1 MKNICVYFCLII
13 QSGIFAQGTVEIN
26 YFYSNALQV
35 ECGYTVHLPE
45 GYDNSDEHYPVLYFL
60 HGFGANHYLA
70 YGEIHDT
77 VESLISLGQV
87 DPFIIVRPDGSASPY
102 LGSFYTNSALYGDFE
117 DYIIHDLINHIDS
130 TYRTIDHRLY
140 RGISGHSMGGYG
152 ATKLGIKY
160 YHLFG
165 SVSSHSGALVFNNLT
180 DLIPDLMSETSWN
193 PLGLF
198 LPTNGIVSLFM
209 FGASGAFSPNLNL
222 PPWYVDL
229 PINYN
234 GEIVEPVWDL
244 WVQHDPL
251 HIAQDSIDVL
261 PLLDYY
267 LDCGDQD
274 EYYFKEHAINFH
286 GFLDSFNIDHEYHIY
301 SGNHW
306 SGFDNRF
313 TFSLIHHNEAFGAPS
328 YISGDLNNDGTIT
341 PIDIM
346 TALQII
352 MNNTFYNIYN
362 SYAGDLDYNDKIDII
377 DLLLI
382 SDKLNLTN

>member
-1 MKNICVYFCLII
+1 MILSEI
-13 QSGIFAQGTVEIN
+13 SAQGTVEIN
-26 YFYSNALQV
+26 YFYSNVLQV
-35 ECGYTVHLPE
+35 DCGYTIHLPE

-60 HGFGANHYLA
+60 HGFGANHYLV
-70 YGEIHDT
+70 YGGIHDI
-77 VESLISLGQV
+77 VDSLISLGQV

-117 DYIIHDLINHIDS
+117 DYIIYDLINHIDN

-160 YHLFG
+160 YDLFG
-165 SVSSHSGALVFNNLT
+165 SISSHSGALVFDNLT
-180 DLIPDLMSETSWN
+180 DLIPDLMYETSWS

-198 LPTNGIVSLFM
+198 LPTNGLVSLFM
-209 FGASGAFSPNLNL
+209 FGASGSFSPNLNL

-229 PINYN
+229 PIDYN
-234 GEIVEPVWDL
+234 GQIIESVWDL
-244 WVQHDPL
+244 WLPHDPL
-251 HIAQDSIDVL
+251 QMAHDSIDVL

-286 GFLDSFNIDHEYHIY
+286 VFLDSFNFDHEYHIY
-301 SGNHW
+301 SGYHW
-306 SGFDNRF
+306 SDIDNRF
-313 TFSLIHHNEAFGAPS
+313 AYSLIHHNDAFGVPN
-328 YISGDLNNDGTIT
+328 YILGDLNGDGTVT
-341 PIDIM
+341 PIDTM
-346 TALQII
+346 TELQII

-362 SYAGDLDYNDKIDII
+362 SYAGDMDYNDKVDIM

-382 SDKLNLTN
+382 SDNLSLTN